1 MKRVRRVWAHRTA
14 SEYRSAS
21 LASEALHWT
30 LQLGLAPGTIRLAHR
45 VVADEFDHAELCYD
59 VLQAAGGSPDAA
71 PVPEPW
77 LTLRQEPDAP
87 LLLRALAVAADEY
100 AVAES
105 VALRLF
111 KEMNRHADA
120 PAVAPVVARIVTD
133 EAHHSRFGWQ
143 LVEELLERTGDPGR
157 VWLAERLPTYL
168 ERVRCDYDSQASPC
182 TPTEWSWGL
191 MDPDLYREL
200 TDKALANVGKRFR
213 RLGVVPAPDPPALAV
228 PHRRGSRRR
237 RPA

>member
-1 MKRVRRVWAHRTA
+1 MKRVHRVWAHRTA

-21 LASEALHWT
+21 LAAEALHWT
-30 LQLGLAPGTIRLAHR
+30 LQLGLSPDTIRLAHR
-45 VVADEFDHAELCYD
+45 VVADEFDHAQLCYG

-77 LTLRQEPDAP
+77 LTLRQEPNAP

-111 KEMNRHADA
+111 KEMSRHADA
-120 PAVAPVVARIVTD
+120 SAVAPVVARIVKD
-133 EAHHSRFGWQ
+133 EAHHSRFGWR
-143 LVEELLERTGDPGR
+143 LVEELLEQTGDSGR
-157 VWLAERLPTYL
+157 AWLAERLPAYM
-168 ERVRCDYDSQASPC
+168 ERVRRDYDSQASPC

-200 TDKALANVGKRFR
+200 TDRALANVAKRFR
-213 RLGVVPAPDPPALAV
+213 RLGVVPATDLPALR
-228 PHRRGSRRR
+228 H
-237 RPA
+237 